1 MSVTVAFMV
10 THIRNRLVHFSLS
23 RPIATQCHHKNY
35 SIIIVDGHKSG
46 SGIEEDIRFKTH
58 TIWAHK
64 LDVSIKS
71 WLKKQTHKLKWS
83 SFKKARSWELQEIK
97 LTITV
102 ILLKMNF
109 CLFPTFQVTSED
121 SFQFSLHI
129 NDNELGALRD
139 PYPKRIKCILMLPKS
154 CVNDFRCNSGMASNL
169 LLNRCKS
176 FHMKNPSELIAV

>member
-1 MSVTVAFMV
+1 MSFHNFSNHNLETVRHISRVRVLAIQYYV
-10 THIRNRLVHFSLS
+10 SNSCCHGNTHTQQIGPLQSSQPV
-23 RPIATQCHHKNY
+23 ATQCRHKNY
-35 SIIIVDGHKSG
+35 SIIILGGDKSG
-46 SGIEEDIRFKTH
+46 SNIEEDTRFKTQ

-64 LDVSIKS
+64 FDVSIQS
-71 WLKKQTHKLKWS
+71 WLKKQTHKLRPS

-129 NDNELGALRD
+129 NDNELGAL
-139 PYPKRIKCILMLPKS
+139 
-154 CVNDFRCNSGMASNL
+154 
-169 LLNRCKS
+169 
-176 FHMKNPSELIAV
+176 